1 MPVIVCSLM
10 PGERLNLGPL
20 ERRVISWALRLLV
33 RSVTRLGLL
42 EVTSEELVVIIDAVQ
57 VGSSI
62 SLIGRAIWTVI
73 LQGVSTARVPEVV

>member
-1 MPVIVCSLM
+1 M

-42 EVTSEELVVIIDAVQ
+42 EVTSEELVLLLSV
-57 VGSSI
+57 
-62 SLIGRAIWTVI
+62 LFK
-73 LQGVSTARVPEVV
+73 LVVLFL

>member
-42 EVTSEELVVIIDAVQ
+42 EVTSEELVLLLSV
-57 VGSSI
+57 
-62 SLIGRAIWTVI
+62 LFK
-73 LQGVSTARVPEVV
+73 LVVLFL